1 MMEDHALLIGVSSY
15 PELGF
20 GGKPSD
26 LRSPPNDVEEF
37 RKWLVDDPQGPH
49 LKPENVRVKTS
60 EPIATTPAT
69 KADAVH
75 PTVDELEKLFFE
87 LDDIA
92 TANKEAGLKY
102 VGRRLY
108 IYMSGHGFSP
118 GRLRACLYAG
128 TAQNKRGHNVH
139 ATGWLNLLQDACYF
153 QEYVLLMDCC
163 MDAVW
168 LTATPRD
175 PQFSPRTPSEPP
187 RASFIAFAAQ
197 RPLRAVEVPVPTD
210 KDPNRFLGAFTWAL
224 TEGLRG
230 AAADRYGRVT
240 GRSLANWVR
249 NAQCAKMAKEQ
260 LANQEVSK
268 EPEIIQEDSTL
279 IFAKGISKP
288 RYPVTVSCP
297 GAPRGSEAIVWIGSP
312 AYVLEK
318 FVVTENP
325 EELAL
330 EPGLYC
336 ISVPAAGLRQ
346 GFEVLSPMEI
356 TIEASGPEIAV
367 PKPGELFDIQ
377 LSTAE
382 EGASIYLIDS
392 TFECIEGGPDSLSSR
407 LPFGIYKVKTKLARS
422 TEQRV
427 FLLDRDTVA
436 PAEATPQPVAVAP
449 VLRTSTSH
457 EYHWAARSVAIA
469 KANALE
475 LPADGASLVVMARMF
490 SGRHGSER
498 GANTQPWR
506 GITVVNDAGT
516 TVLDLDSEGPRGDA
530 ESDPWAFCVKPV
542 KAGNYFLRYQF
553 AEGVF
558 EQSLIVCK
566 GFRHEVHVLRRVMPG
581 EEEQAKRPR
590 VSVLMYR
597 IGTGPDLAESEDG
610 VTETARL
617 ALADERR
624 ILNPKLEE
632 LLFRR
637 FESPIAWIIGGHI
650 LLVERDRDPGRDI
663 GALNDIVRKLQD
675 TLGSNHPDVAAL
687 ALQCPDPK
695 LRRASTLIGP
705 PMFQRS
711 WTLLVQA
718 AQTRAKLIPAEM
730 FQRVV
735 ANSALPPFLIW
746 AADASIKAGAREEL
760 ARQMVEEAPSR
771 ERVLPPQELVLA
783 DARVD
788 VEAVAA
794 MLPAGVVTRAADQAS
809 RSASR
814 MQKQRL
820 VKMNLPPSA
829 LEVLRGKAD

>member
-1 MMEDHALLIGVSSY
+1 M
-15 PELGF
+15 
-20 GGKPSD
+20 
-26 LRSPPNDVEEF
+26 
-37 RKWLVDDPQGPH
+37 W
-49 LKPENVRVKTS
+49 T
-60 EPIATTPAT
+60 
-69 KADAVH
+69 
-75 PTVDELEKLFFE
+75 
-87 LDDIA
+87 
-92 TANKEAGLKY
+92 
-102 VGRRLY
+102 
-108 IYMSGHGFSP
+108 
-118 GRLRACLYAG
+118 
-128 TAQNKRGHNVH
+128 
-139 ATGWLNLLQDACYF
+139 
-153 QEYVLLMDCC
+153 
-163 MDAVW
+163 
-168 LTATPRD
+168 
-175 PQFSPRTPSEPP
+175 
-187 RASFIAFAAQ
+187 
-197 RPLRAVEVPVPTD
+197 
-210 KDPNRFLGAFTWAL
+210 
-224 TEGLRG
+224 
-230 AAADRYGRVT
+230 
-240 GRSLANWVR
+240 
-249 NAQCAKMAKEQ
+249 
-260 LANQEVSK
+260 
-268 EPEIIQEDSTL
+268 
-279 IFAKGISKP
+279 
-288 RYPVTVSCP
+288 
-297 GAPRGSEAIVWIGSP
+297 GSP

-392 TFECIEGGPDSLSSR
+392 TFECIEGGPASLSSR

-506 GITVVNDAGT
+506 GITVVDDAGT

-597 IGTGPDLAESEDG
+597 IGTGPELAE
-610 VTETARL
+610 
-617 ALADERR
+617 ERR
-624 ILNPKLEE
+624 
-632 LLFRR
+632 R
-637 FESPIAWIIGGHI
+637 
-650 LLVERDRDPGRDI
+650 RDRDGTPGSGRRASHPQSEARGI
-663 GALNDIVRKLQD
+663 ACSGNSR
-675 TLGSNHPDVAAL
+675 TRWPGSSAAIYCWSNATGTRSRHRCTQRQRAQAAGHAGNNHPDVAAL
-687 ALQCPDPK
+687 ALQCTDPK
-695 LRRASTLIGP
+695 LRRVGALIGP

-711 WTLLVQA
+711 WTLLTKA
-718 AQTRAKLIPAEM
+718 AQTAPEADSCRKCSSVWSRM
-730 FQRVV
+730 
-735 ANSALPPFLIW
+735 SALPP
-746 AADASIKAGAREEL
+746 S
-760 ARQMVEEAPSR
+760 
-771 ERVLPPQELVLA
+771 
-783 DARVD
+783 
-788 VEAVAA
+788 
-794 MLPAGVVTRAADQAS
+794 
-809 RSASR
+809 
-814 MQKQRL
+814 
-820 VKMNLPPSA
+820 
-829 LEVLRGKAD
+829 